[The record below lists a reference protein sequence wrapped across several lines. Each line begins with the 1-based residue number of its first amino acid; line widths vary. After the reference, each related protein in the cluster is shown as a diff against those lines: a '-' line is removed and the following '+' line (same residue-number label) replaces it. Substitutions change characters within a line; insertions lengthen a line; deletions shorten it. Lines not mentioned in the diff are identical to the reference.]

1 MTARIALQFNAAV
14 GLASALAAGAL
25 MSLVLT
31 RPETVLSAVAERE
44 YGVLAGVLASQ
55 VAGWFQFLLRFL

>member
-1 MTARIALQFNAAV
+1 MTARLALQVNAV
-14 GLASALAAGAL
+14 IGLASAIAAGAM

-44 YGVLAGVLASQ
+44 YGALAGAVLTQ
-55 VAGWFQFLLRFL
+55 IAGWVQVILRYL